1 MLLTSSYTPRELLR
15 LHGELPF
22 DLTERLV
29 DAFDAAEAIKSSL
42 NYIDE
47 ASTCFAEEGFID
59 GINIRLASLAKTLR
73 GHNKVELLSIIEHL
87 QQIEIDT
94 VRSGEYGKEN
104 LDKFIKIVDSLE

>member
-22 DLTERLV
+22 ELTERLV
-29 DAFDAAEAIKSSL
+29 DTFDAAEAIKASL
-42 NYIDE
+42 TYIEE
-47 ASTCFAEEGFID
+47 ASYGFAEEGFVE

-73 GHNKVELLSIIEHL
+73 GRNKAELLSIIEHL
-87 QQIEIDT
+87 QQIEVDT
-94 VRSGEYGKEN
+94 VRSGEHGKEN